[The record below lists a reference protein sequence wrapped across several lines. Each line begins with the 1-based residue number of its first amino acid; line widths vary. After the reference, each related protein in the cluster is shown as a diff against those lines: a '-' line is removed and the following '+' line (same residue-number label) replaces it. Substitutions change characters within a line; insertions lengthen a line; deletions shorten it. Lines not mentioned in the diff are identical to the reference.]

1 MKMSMADSLPGS
13 ENRLLALIEFRR
25 RFDEIRQVGVKI
37 TSKFD
42 LGLTRFDRTDKLD
55 QFGPP
60 KKCISVSDH
69 AQQRELLK
77 PLIPLFL
84 TAFTNTSQNEIK
96 EKFGELAN
104 DFAGLCANA
113 LVREMEPKIN
123 NSDKFEAAK
132 SISLQLLPGGASW
145 PLFQSVRILAGGS
158 GQCIERFVQGM
169 APIFYS

>member
-1 MKMSMADSLPGS
+1 M
-13 ENRLLALIEFRR
+13 
-25 RFDEIRQVGVKI
+25 
-37 TSKFD
+37 TSFD
-42 LGLTRFDRTDKLD
+42 LILT
-55 QFGPP
+55 P

-145 PLFQSVRILAGGS
+145 PLFQSGGFS
-158 GQCIERFVQGM
+158 N
-169 APIFYS
+169 

>member
-25 RFDEIRQVGVKI
+25 RFDEIRQVGVKLM
-37 TSKFD
+37 SKFD
-42 LGLTRFDRTDKLD
+42 LGNNLGRPKLT
-55 QFGPP
+55 P

-169 APIFYS
+169 ALIM

>member
-1 MKMSMADSLPGS
+1 MSMADSLPGS

-25 RFDEIRQVGVKI
+25 RFDEIRQVGVKLM
-37 TSKFD
+37 SKFD
-42 LGLTRFDRTDKLD
+42 LGRPKLT
-55 QFGPP
+55 P

-169 APIFYS
+169 ALIM

>member
-1 MKMSMADSLPGS
+1 MSMADSLPGS

-25 RFDEIRQVGVKI
+25 RFDEIRQVYRAQKDFQLQSV
-37 TSKFD
+37 TVNWHSFHD
-42 LGLTRFDRTDKLD
+42 QKLD
-55 QFGPP
+55 QIWPHLTLFWPR

-123 NSDKFEAAK
+123 NADKFEAAK

-145 PLFQSVRILAGGS
+145 PLFQSGGFS
-158 GQCIERFVQGM
+158 NWC
-169 APIFYS
+169 

>member
-1 MKMSMADSLPGS
+1 L
-13 ENRLLALIEFRR
+13 
-25 RFDEIRQVGVKI
+25 
-37 TSKFD
+37 D
-42 LGLTRFDRTDKLD
+42 L
-55 QFGPP
+55 

-169 APIFYS
+169 APIMYS